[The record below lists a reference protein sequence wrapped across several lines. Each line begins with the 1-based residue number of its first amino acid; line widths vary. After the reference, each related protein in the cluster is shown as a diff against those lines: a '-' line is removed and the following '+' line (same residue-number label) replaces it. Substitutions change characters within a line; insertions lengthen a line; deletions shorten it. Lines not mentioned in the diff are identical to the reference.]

1 MTDQRIPTAVLAS
14 GNGTNLQ
21 AVIDAV
27 AAGLLPL
34 DLRVV
39 VANDPDAFAIER
51 AARAG
56 IAVAVLPF
64 RRHEQTRA
72 AYAQRVARVLQEAGA
87 RLVLLLG
94 WMHVLAPDFL
104 EAGFAGVLNLH
115 PSYLPQDPSADRVTF
130 PDGSELPVFRGPHA
144 LSDALKAGAP
154 QTGATLIE
162 ITPLVDRGPILAR
175 KVLPLRRDDD
185 ETSAL
190 ERLHA
195 VEQEVVREGVLRWL
209 EGRKGRDALEQGND
223 LRSHAAR
230 KK

>member
-1 MTDQRIPTAVLAS
+1 MPTAVLVS

-27 AAGLLPL
+27 AARLLPL

-39 VANDPDAFAIER
+39 IANDPQAFAIER

-64 RRHEQTRA
+64 RRHEESRA
-72 AYAQRVARVLQEAGA
+72 AYAQRLASALQEAGA

-115 PSYLPQDPSADRVTF
+115 PSYLPQDPLADRVTF

-144 LSDALKAGAP
+144 LRDALKAGVA
-154 QTGATLIE
+154 QTGASLIE
-162 ITPLVDRGPILAR
+162 ITSLVDRGPVLAR
-175 KVLPLRRDDD
+175 KALPLRQDDD
-185 ETSAL
+185 EASAL
-190 ERLHA
+190 ERLHT
-195 VEQEVVREGVLRWL
+195 VEQEVVREGILRWL
-209 EGRKGRDALEQGND
+209 EGWKARAALEQDSD

>member
-1 MTDQRIPTAVLAS
+1 MPTAVLAS

-27 AAGLLPL
+27 AAGILPL

-39 VANDPDAFAIER
+39 ISNDPDAFAIER
-51 AARAG
+51 AVRAG

-64 RRHEQTRA
+64 RRHEEPRA
-72 AYAQRVARVLQEAGA
+72 AYAQRLARVLQEAGA

-130 PDGSELPVFRGPHA
+130 PDGSELRAFRGPHA
-144 LSDALKAGAP
+144 LRDALKAGVA
-154 QTGATLIE
+154 QTGASLIE
-162 ITPLVDRGPILAR
+162 ITSLVDRGPVLAR
-175 KVLPLRRDDD
+175 KALHLRPDDD
-185 ETSAL
+185 EASAL
-190 ERLHA
+190 ERLHI
-195 VEQEVVREGVLRWL
+195 VEQEVVREGILRWL
-209 EGRKGRDALEQGND
+209 EGRKARAALEQDSD